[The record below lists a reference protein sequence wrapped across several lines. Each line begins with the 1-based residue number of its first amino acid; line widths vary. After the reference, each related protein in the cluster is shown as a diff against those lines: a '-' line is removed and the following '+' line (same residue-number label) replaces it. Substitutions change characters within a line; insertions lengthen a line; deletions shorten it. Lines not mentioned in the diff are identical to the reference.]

1 MVNQAAL
8 WWGLVLG
15 SIGLGYLM
23 YGRRQRAIM
32 PTLCGIGLMIF
43 PWFVSGTW
51 ALVLIGAVL
60 LVVPFLFHF

>member
-8 WWGLVLG
+8 WWGLVFG

-23 YGRRQRAIM
+23 YGRRQRAIT